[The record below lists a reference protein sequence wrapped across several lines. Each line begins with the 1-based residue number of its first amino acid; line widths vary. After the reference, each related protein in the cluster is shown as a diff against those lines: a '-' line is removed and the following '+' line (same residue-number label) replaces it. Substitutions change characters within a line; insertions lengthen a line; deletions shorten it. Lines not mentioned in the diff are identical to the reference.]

1 MIMEHHPLPLST
13 HGKSI
18 SKASH
23 RVTVAGSQ
31 GMRQAG
37 YCLNLEQG
45 RLATTFQGCVVC
57 LQEAQPFST
66 PFCSFFF
73 LRGNHFL
80 PQWGEDLR
88 LRDLESFS
96 SQTVAP
102 RLSMDADFPE
112 SFFPTL
118 THPTQSH
125 GHHLK
130 DVSAEKEIAF
140 QAEMPQMSQVGH
152 PWERGDLQRPQGQVH
167 LPSQVPEEKSWC
179 VLDETE
185 LYTPNYNARDQAPAV
200 RPWGQIGE
208 HSESADSRAS
218 FGGGRDCR
226 KRNYMGQLRLG
237 TSVDKGPRGKV
248 QCVCVW
254 AICGVSVCVWYV
266 CAYVDVLCEVC
277 MHNVNVLC
285 V

>member
-1 MIMEHHPLPLST
+1 MEPHPLPLST

-18 SKASH
+18 SKAGH

-31 GMRQAG
+31 GMRQAA

-57 LQEAQPFST
+57 LQEAQPST

-96 SQTVAP
+96 SQTGVP
-102 RLSMDADFPE
+102 RLSVDADFPE

-118 THPTQSH
+118 THPTQSY

-140 QAEMPQMSQVGH
+140 QAEMPQMPQVGH
-152 PWERGDLQRPQGQVH
+152 PWEQRDPQRPQGQVH

-185 LYTPNYNARDQAPAV
+185 LYTPNYNVRDQAPAL
-200 RPWGQIGE
+200 RPWGQTGE
-208 HSESADSRAS
+208 HSESGDSRG
-218 FGGGRDCR
+218 FLWWGMGLQKVELYGTTQI
-226 KRNYMGQLRLG
+226 RN
-237 TSVDKGPRGKV
+237 
-248 QCVCVW
+248 
-254 AICGVSVCVWYV
+254 
-266 CAYVDVLCEVC
+266 
-277 MHNVNVLC
+277 
-285 V
+285 